1 MHLAKKYSI
10 PAPQYSKSGE
20 CPPDLLLFLPTHV
33 PHLGHGQL
41 LIVLCILKVLTSSM
55 KVCFAFFRFF
65 WCHYLGNCFRNP
77 FQAARWEV
85 PRRIPM
91 RLRGLFQ
98 RTSSSWVC
106 PTMFNIVVKD
116 LFISGEKRAE
126 VKAANPDWKIGDIAK
141 VTFSVIT

>member
-1 MHLAKKYSI
+1 
-10 PAPQYSKSGE
+10 
-20 CPPDLLLFLPTHV
+20 
-33 PHLGHGQL
+33 
-41 LIVLCILKVLTSSM
+41 
-55 KVCFAFFRFF
+55 
-65 WCHYLGNCFRNP
+65 
-77 FQAARWEV
+77 
-85 PRRIPM
+85 M

-141 VTFSVIT
+141 VTFSVIA